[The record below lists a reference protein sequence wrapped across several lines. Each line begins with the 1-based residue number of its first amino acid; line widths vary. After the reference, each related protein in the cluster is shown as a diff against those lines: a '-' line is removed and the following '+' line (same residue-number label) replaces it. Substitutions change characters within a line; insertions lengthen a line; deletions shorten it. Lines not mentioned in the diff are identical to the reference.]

1 MTTPVVVLI
10 CKRCGQ
16 PVTTD
21 NGLCPDCVAELR
33 AEQRGPANASLA
45 SILAG
50 LIAKSEDDHRPH
62 MQQLSGGLVVEI
74 TLDVALQ
81 LRIWRLNQAPSDVE
95 WRTVIAQLP
104 DMYRPAEQDLAY
116 VFWLVGRHHIFSA
129 TWPAPARL
137 LL

>member
-1 MTTPVVVLI
+1 MNTPVVAV
-10 CKRCGQ
+10 CKKCNQ
-16 PVTTD
+16 PGATD
-21 NGLCPDCVAELR
+21 NGLCQDCVAELR
-33 AEQRGPANASLA
+33 AELRGPANASLT

-50 LIAKSEDDHRPH
+50 LIAQSEQDHRPH

-104 DMYRPAEQDLAY
+104 DMYQPVALDQTY
-116 VFWLVGRHHIFSA
+116 VFRLVGRHHIFSA

-137 LL
+137 L